1 MESKVLTLRVHL
13 LPWCTGACCCH
24 TSPSIDR
31 PNITCTCLC
40 AKSST
45 YPTYPTYP
53 TLPYHITLLPC
64 QYHSAPHIL
73 HHFQSSHFLTFTH
86 VSPETTAGKGERGT
100 MGCIIICNPI
110 TSAAHCCLRHAL
122 KKGGPSLPSLSKLY
136 SSSIDACSSLL
147 SRACSTLYQPA
158 AWSKISSILCHPA
171 ICHIC
176 GLLPQI

>member
-1 MESKVLTLRVHL
+1 MPAAVTRVHR
-13 LPWCTGACCCH
+13 
-24 TSPSIDR
+24 SIDLTSLVPVCVR
-31 PNITCTCLC
+31 R
-40 AKSST
+40 AV
-45 YPTYPTYP
+45 P
-53 TLPYHITLLPC
+53 TLPTLPFLAILPYYLANIIPPHTFYSTSLSIFTFPHFYSC
-64 QYHSAPHIL
+64 QPGNNSW
-73 HHFQSSHFLTFTH
+73 
-86 VSPETTAGKGERGT
+86 ERGK

-171 ICHIC
+171 ICHIR